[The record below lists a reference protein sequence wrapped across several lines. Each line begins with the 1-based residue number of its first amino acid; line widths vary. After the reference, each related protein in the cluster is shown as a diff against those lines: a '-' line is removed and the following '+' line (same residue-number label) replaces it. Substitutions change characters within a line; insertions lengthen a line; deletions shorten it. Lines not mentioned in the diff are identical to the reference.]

1 MKQTFHSYFLL
12 KQNQNAK
19 PKGCKVKQKFISSIL
34 FLCMFLISISVIYG
48 AGEEYLAFADQM
60 PEVVGGTQEIYKNIQ
75 YPEAALKAGA
85 QGKVYC
91 LIFIDENGKVND
103 VKAIKGIGFGCDEAA
118 QEAFKKVKFTPGSL
132 NGNKVKIKLAM
143 AIEFKLN

>member
-1 MKQTFHSYFLL
+1 MKQKFHSYLSL
-12 KQNQNAK
+12 KQNLNAK
-19 PKGCKVKQKFISSIL
+19 PKGCKVKQKYINKIL
-34 FLCMFLISISVIYG
+34 FLCIFLISISVNYS
-48 AGEEYLAFADQM
+48 AGEEYLAFADKM
-60 PEVVGGTQEIYKNIQ
+60 PEVVGGMQEIYKNIK
-75 YPEAALKAGA
+75 YPEAAVQAGA

-91 LIFIDENGKVND
+91 LIFIDENGNVNE

-132 NGNKVKIKLAM
+132 KGNKVKVKLAM